1 LLVIVSPC
9 NAPKTPGKR
18 LRSALLASSALFC
31 LFSASQLW
39 AFDLEDVAAK
49 AKDLAAKKFEAPKSN
64 LPAEFRD
71 MKFADYQKI
80 RFREEKAEWA
90 TDKTPF
96 KLSFYHQGMHF
107 DTPVK
112 INEVTATDVHEIK
125 YDAGRFDF
133 GDVKFDPKATEK
145 LGYAGFRVL
154 YPINKDD
161 KNDEVM
167 TMLGA
172 SYFRVI
178 GKGQV
183 YGLSARGMAID
194 TAMPSGEEF
203 PRFTEF
209 WIEKPQTD
217 ENHLVIFALLD
228 SPRATG
234 AYQLTLRPGTNTV
247 VDVKS
252 RMFLRDKVGKLGVAP
267 LTSMFLFGANQPS
280 RVPNYR
286 RELHDSSGLSI
297 QAANG
302 EWIWRP
308 LNNPKHLSVSS
319 FSVENPRGFGLLQR
333 GREFSHYEDLDDRY
347 DKRPSAWIE
356 PKGDWGKGTVDL
368 VEIPTADETNDNI
381 VAFWKPETQPA
392 PGESVDFNY
401 RLHWTMDEK
410 AIHSPDLGW
419 VKQTL
424 RSIGDVR
431 QSNLIRQPDG
441 TVAFLVDFVG
451 PVLAALPDDPTI
463 RSQVT
468 TDDNT
473 ELVENNLRYNP
484 VTKGYR
490 LTLRLKVKDNNKP
503 IEMRAYLL
511 RELPAEPGK
520 EPALLVTEKD
530 KAEQKAAAAK
540 ATKEAKEAPKAT
552 DKPEVAKADAAKPEA
567 QKAEAGKPAKADVAK
582 ADAAKAEAIKP
593 DAAAAKPEAVTETAK
608 TDAADRPEAA
618 LADAA
623 RVKDG
628 KESQQPAHGP
638 ASTLPDSAK
647 TLQVLT
653 ETWSYQLP
661 ADE

>member
-1 LLVIVSPC
+1 MIVSPC
-9 NAPKTPGKR
+9 IAPMTPGKR
-18 LRSALLASSALFC
+18 LRSALLAGSALIC
-31 LFSASQLW
+31 LFSAGQLW
-39 AFDLEDVAAK
+39 AFSLDDVAAK
-49 AKDLAAKKFEAPKSN
+49 AKDMAGQKYEAPKSN
-64 LPAEFRD
+64 LPNEFRD

-80 RFREEKAEWA
+80 RFLQEKGVWVG
-90 TDKTPF
+90 DKTPF

-112 INEVTATDVHEIK
+112 INEVTATDVQEFK
-125 YDAGRFDF
+125 YDPSRFDF
-133 GDVKFDPKATEK
+133 GDMKFDPKATEK

-161 KNDEVM
+161 KNDEIM

-172 SYFRVI
+172 SYFRVV

-209 WIEKPQTD
+209 WIERPQPD
-217 ENHLVIFALLD
+217 DNHLVIFALLD

-234 AYQLTLRPGTNTV
+234 AYQLTVRPGTNTL

-267 LTSMFLFGANQPS
+267 LTSMYLFGANQPS
-280 RVPNYR
+280 KVLNYR

-302 EWIWRP
+302 EWTWRP
-308 LNNPKHLSVSS
+308 LNNPKHLAVSS

-333 GREFSHYEDLDDRY
+333 GRNFSHYEDLDDRY

-381 VAFWKPETQPA
+381 VAFWKPEVIPEPGQPM
-392 PGESVDFNY
+392 EFNY
-401 RLHWTMDEK
+401 RLHWTMDENS
-410 AIHSPDLGW
+410 IHSPDLGW

-424 RSIGDVR
+424 RSTGDVK

-441 TVAFLVDFVG
+441 SVAFLVDFEG
-451 PVLAALPDDPTI
+451 PVLAKLGEDPAI

-484 VTKGYR
+484 VTKGWR
-490 LTLRLKVKDNNKP
+490 LTLRLKAKDSGKS
-503 IEMRAYLL
+503 IDMRAYLL
-511 RELPAEPGK
+511 REVPAEPGK
-520 EPALLVTEKD
+520 EPAAIVAD
-530 KAEQKAAAAK
+530 KADKKVEKK
-540 ATKEAKEAPKAT
+540 VESKVAPKEEKTVIVKADT
-552 DKPEVAKADAAKPEA
+552 AKPADAAKP
-567 QKAEAGKPAKADVAK
+567 AEAKGESTKADAAKADVAK
-582 ADAAKAEAIKP
+582 ADIAK
-593 DAAAAKPEAVTETAK
+593 D
-608 TDAADRPEAA
+608 
-618 LADAA
+618 
-623 RVKDG
+623 KDG
-628 KESQQPAHGP
+628 KQTPQPEAETAPTNPEP
-638 ASTLPDSAK
+638 AK
-647 TLQVLT
+647 NVQVLT